1 MVMLTIAMII
11 IVLVFI
17 ITAIPLNIAVHLLGG
32 HSNLFK
38 TAFVNFIVGLIGAA
52 IYAFAPFG
60 GLLAFVALLVVYKFM
75 FGLSFLRA
83 LLAWVLQFVIAG
95 LIFWALIA
103 FGVLAL

>member
-1 MVMLTIAMII
+1 MAIFSFAMIV

-32 HSNLFK
+32 NSNLLK
-38 TAFVNFIVGLIGAA
+38 TAFVNLIVGLIGAV
-52 IYAFAPFG
+52 IYGFLPFG
-60 GLLAFVALLVVYKFM
+60 GLLAFIALLFIYKMM

-83 LLAWVLQFVIAG
+83 FLAWGLQFIIAG

-103 FGVLAL
+103 FGVLAI